1 MELIISSQVTTSSIS
16 PIVSPAHITP
26 VPSMSPFSKNIL
38 QAVEPATYSRISSN
52 LHFSA
57 SLARTFL
64 ATALFY
70 ILVEF
75 LKLRS
80 RTHVSISVALF
91 ARCSLTAG
99 STGHSLDSRKRVPRY
114 TPCAPSISAAAIC
127 RPVPCS
133 RRRQGEDNFRVRRSG
148 GLKIHPKKDKTCT
161 FCAGLF
167 QRDLA
172 LFRLIHI

>member
-16 PIVSPAHITP
+16 PIVSPTHITP

-57 SLARTFL
+57 SLASTFL

-127 RPVPCS
+127 RPVPMLS
-133 RRRQGEDNFRVRRSG
+133 TKTGRRSFPSSA
-148 GLKIHPKKDKTCT
+148 KRRIKNSPEKRKDLHFLCRSFST
-161 FCAGLF
+161 
-167 QRDLA
+167 
-172 LFRLIHI
+172 